1 MAMSVSEFIVE
12 RQAELGIANRDLAE
26 AAGYHNQN
34 VITMIRRGKTKLP
47 LDKVEPFARVL
58 RVDSAWLFRLAMSE
72 YMPETLK
79 VIEQCCG
86 PMTTNNERCML
97 EVWRYS
103 TDGCDPEISNDMRM
117 GIASLVRLA
126 RCSVSE

>member
-1 MAMSVSEFIVE
+1 MSVSEFIVE
-12 RQAELGIANRDLAE
+12 RQAELGVANRDLAE

-72 YMPETLK
+72 YMPETLRM
-79 VIEQCCG
+79 IEQCCG

-97 EVWRYS
+97 EVWRHANNQA
-103 TDGCDPEISNDMRM
+103 DPEVGDDIRK
-117 GIASLVRLA
+117 GFEYIVRFGRGGKPL
-126 RCSVSE
+126 